1 MDWSQH
7 RAAGAPRASIAF
19 RARIASRMVA
29 VSAGRAGQTARAVVA
44 WARSLRI
51 PPGRIMLWC
60 APGSLVGGALLLR
73 SAGIVPKDC
82 TDTLII
88 AALLG
93 HGVLAWILAA
103 DQEGR
108 IRAQREAWRAGGG
121 AVIEGDAEPSADPGD
136 RIAELEL
143 QVEDLTGQI
152 FVLARAWAAIAP
164 PAERPRHLALVRT
177 AESQEIS

>member
-1 MDWSQH
+1 MDWTQH

-19 RARIASRMVA
+19 RAHITRRIVV
-29 VSAGRAGQTARAVVA
+29 VSAGRAGERARAVLA

-73 SAGIVPKDC
+73 TAGIVPKDC

-121 AVIEGDAEPSADPGD
+121 TVIEGSDGDAPRDT
-136 RIAELEL
+136 RIADLE
-143 QVEDLTGQI
+143 
-152 FVLARAWAAIAP
+152 ARMEAQDALLHAYGKAWAAIAP
-164 PAERPRHLALVRT
+164 LTERPRHLAIVPLE
-177 AESQEIS
+177 AQELP

>member
-1 MDWSQH
+1 MDWTQH

-19 RARIASRMVA
+19 RAHITRRIVV
-29 VSAGRAGQTARAVVA
+29 VSAGRAGERARAVLA

-73 SAGIVPKDC
+73 TAGIVPKDC

-108 IRAQREAWRAGGG
+108 IRAQREAWKAGGG
-121 AVIEGDAEPSADPGD
+121 TVIEGAAEADSVRLGLLESRLMDAEERLRQYDA
-136 RIAELEL
+136 
-143 QVEDLTGQI
+143 
-152 FVLARAWAAIAP
+152 AWAALAP
-164 PAERPRHLALVRT
+164 APARRTRHLALAR
-177 AESQEIS
+177 QERD